1 MKYED
6 FGSAVIILLMVNHS
20 AKVKLNLAYSST
32 DTGVVIINIIRK
44 YVLPPILY
52 FVSLSALSA
61 EQVYFAG
68 LSFIGDYKDMVSA
81 APYASSIIKNKKAL
95 ASYNSLIRD
104 ALYKVEDD
112 SVTFEFGLGNSKSGN
127 ALALSIAI
135 TEEQF
140 QVEDTGNGYF
150 AVKATTFGQIV
161 LFDFTRKRIIS
172 TIPFATTYT
181 DSPTAVTEEYRSE
194 IYKVVYYDQSKKI
207 NLVNEFLVRLKE
219 INYKKPF
226 NNFNIQVRD
235 ISHTA
240 SAEKYFQRFQVD
252 KKVFNTRL
260 ASQFG
265 SYFSKALRVPVLP
278 YTKGQAIGGAMAMR
292 FENADSVMF
301 ELPKADFYVDLKLL
315 GFNKKILKETDHVI
329 YPSYIS
335 GLRISIGDVSWGDLL
350 FSEKAQSGRVLTLSK
365 ALKVDEWNEYQNS
378 LSSLAA
384 EFSEQLNKPD
394 KKWVKEKMFT
404 KKSFKKIKKIV
415 ERLENRVFSNLR

>member
-1 MKYED
+1 
-6 FGSAVIILLMVNHS
+6 
-20 AKVKLNLAYSST
+20 
-32 DTGVVIINIIRK
+32 
-44 YVLPPILY
+44 
-52 FVSLSALSA
+52 
-61 EQVYFAG
+61 
-68 LSFIGDYKDMVSA
+68 
-81 APYASSIIKNKKAL
+81 
-95 ASYNSLIRD
+95 
-104 ALYKVEDD
+104 
-112 SVTFEFGLGNSKSGN
+112 
-127 ALALSIAI
+127 
-135 TEEQF
+135 
-140 QVEDTGNGYF
+140 
-150 AVKATTFGQIV
+150 
-161 LFDFTRKRIIS
+161 
-172 TIPFATTYT
+172 
-181 DSPTAVTEEYRSE
+181 VTEEYRSE

-378 LSSLAA
+378 LSSLTA

-404 KKSFKKIKKIV
+404 KKSFRKIKKNV
-415 ERLENRVFSNLR
+415 ESLENRVFSNLR

>member
-1 MKYED
+1 MKILGVPLIKIIKTIRQCV
-6 FGSAVIILLMVNHS
+6 FPVILC
-20 AKVKLNLAYSST
+20 
-32 DTGVVIINIIRK
+32 
-44 YVLPPILY
+44 
-52 FVSLSALSA
+52 FVSLSSSSA

-68 LSFIGDYKDMVSA
+68 LSFIGDSKDMVSA

-95 ASYNSLIRD
+95 ANYNSLLGE
-104 ALYKVEDD
+104 ALSKVEDD

-140 QVEDTGNGYF
+140 QAEDTGNGYF

-172 TIPFATTYT
+172 TIPFVTTYT
-181 DSPTAVTEEYRSE
+181 DSPTALTEEYRSE

-207 NLVNEFLVRLKE
+207 NLVNQFLVRLKE
-219 INYKKPF
+219 VNYEKPF

-252 KKVFNTRL
+252 KSIFNTRL

-265 SYFSKALRVPVLP
+265 SSFSKALHLPVLP

-292 FENADSVMF
+292 FEDADAVSF
-301 ELPKADFYVDLKLL
+301 ELPKANFYIDLKLL

-335 GLRISIGDVSWGDLL
+335 GLRVSIGNVLWGDLL
-350 FSEKAQSGRVLTLSK
+350 FSEKAQSGRLLTLSK

-384 EFSEQLNKPD
+384 EFSEQLHKPD
-394 KKWVKEKMFT
+394 KKWIKEKMFT
-404 KKSFKKIKKIV
+404 KKSFKKIKKLV
-415 ERLENRVFSNLR
+415 ESLEDDVFSNLR